1 MNPILEQ
8 PLAGSML
15 NGENSAPP
23 AGVELY
29 GHFLEVS
36 VLQNYSGVCHL
47 DLIQSFNMVAYGA
60 NTEPL
65 PTEGLYWQITS
76 VFKSAACE
84 NIRLVLSTII
94 VSLLVIFDF
103 AGIAN
108 GYMAL
113 NVHPVLAFILLVS
126 ASMRSIPP
134 IELLS
139 PPTHISDSNILSI
152 SLLCSDALVR
162 CVDPPGVH

>member
-1 MNPILEQ
+1 
-8 PLAGSML
+8 
-15 NGENSAPP
+15 
-23 AGVELY
+23 
-29 GHFLEVS
+29 
-36 VLQNYSGVCHL
+36 
-47 DLIQSFNMVAYGA
+47 MVAYGA

-94 VSLLVIFDF
+94 VSLLVLFDF

-134 IELLS
+134 IALLS
-139 PPTHISDSNILSI
+139 HPLTFPILTFC
-152 SLLCSDALVR
+152 LYLCSALLL
-162 CVDPPGVH
+162 